1 MNQRFK
7 AYLQSL
13 QPKPAVV
20 AGHVASVAIDPETG
34 QQTHAQIAVGANVL
48 RVKLDAF
55 APPLANGDAVR
66 LAQYGQAASADY
78 RLAGL
83 EAGGRANTG
92 LFPVLNDGT
101 VLGGVAYPG
110 GDYIF
115 GKLDEGNI
123 HIEAQTGRLYQRVGF
138 DVRGILYPD
147 GKQLFGHC
155 VKSGGEWTPD
165 GANLLLS
172 ATALKLRVGTTDTIR
187 LTTDGTAWLERK
199 LHVARN
205 GLLQVGDNFGAHIR
219 MGRVVEMDASGNPIM
234 EAIDRFAVRVF
245 DGSGL
250 PRIAL
255 LTGTADSPLSP
266 AWLLGL
272 ETDLHYLRYQN
283 GLLQLKGEGIF
294 ERGRVGGFLLTP
306 NYLESVNGR
315 VRLVSSGEDGEG
327 GYSEGITLMADLA
340 DAAGVIRWVNPD
352 STDWNI
358 GIEYVSRDPNGYY
371 LKYSHISTPR
381 EQTGK
386 TKHVWISGGWGSHN
400 RTLSYDSDG
409 VLDGIVSAQANS
421 ISAWAVPWG
430 DYDPQYGEPHQLTF
444 NGLIWNVFTP
454 PTAIPTVVFN
464 GTSDVNAISLANY
477 TNTTEG
483 IHARVL
489 ANSVEILIPVD
500 VRNRF
505 NSNLT
510 EVYLIG
516 LKLLWKKAINGAYL
530 GSAKFV
536 KQNFSTGAKETLKNL
551 SNVQQGASAGIF
563 TTALQAEIDA
573 PVMLENT
580 TNYQYFVVLEGK
592 GMSTSGDLRIMGVE
606 ATLCDETYKALNYA
620 S

>member
-1 MNQRFK
+1 MNKRF
-7 AYLQSL
+7 AEYIGSL
-13 QPKPAVV
+13 QRKPTVV
-20 AGHVASVAIDPETG
+20 AGHVASVAIDPDTG
-34 QQTHAQIAVGANVL
+34 QQTHAQIAIGSNIL
-48 RVKLDAF
+48 KIKLDQF

-66 LAQYGQAASADY
+66 LEQYGLAASADY
-78 RLAGL
+78 RLAGI

-92 LFPVLNDGT
+92 LFPVMTDGT
-101 VLGGVAYPG
+101 VLGGIAYPG

-138 DVRGILYPD
+138 DVHGILYPD
-147 GKQLFGHC
+147 GRQLYGHC
-155 VKSGGEWTPD
+155 AKVGGEWTPD

-187 LTTDGTAWLERK
+187 LTTDGVAWLERK

-205 GLLQVGDNFGAHIR
+205 GVLQVGDNFGAHIR
-219 MGRVVEMDASGNPIM
+219 MGRVVELDASGNPIA

-255 LTGTADSPLSP
+255 LTGTPDSPLSP

-272 ETDLHYLRYQN
+272 ETDSHYLRYQN
-283 GLLQLKGEGIF
+283 GLLKVQGEGVF
-294 ERGRVGGFLLTP
+294 ERGRVGGFVLTP
-306 NYLESVNGR
+306 YYLESLNGR
-315 VRLVSSGEDGEG
+315 MRLVSSGTDEG
-327 GYSEGITLMADLA
+327 GGYAEGITLMADLA

-352 STDWNI
+352 SKDWNI
-358 GIEYVSRDPNGYY
+358 GIEYVGREPNGDYV
-371 LKYSHISTPR
+371 KYSHVSTPR
-381 EQTGK
+381 EQTGF

-409 VLDGIVSAQANS
+409 ALNGVVTAQINS

-430 DYDPQYGEPHQLTF
+430 DYDPQYGNPHQLTLD
-444 NGLIWNVFTP
+444 GLIWNVFTP
-454 PTAIPTVVFN
+454 PTAIPAVVYN
-464 GTSDVNAISLANY
+464 GTSDVNAVSLANY
-477 TNTTEG
+477 TNATEG

-500 VRNRF
+500 ARNRF
-505 NSNLT
+505 NRNST
-510 EVYLIG
+510 AVYLIN
-516 LKLLWKKAINGAYL
+516 LKVLWKKTITGAYL

-536 KQNFSTGAKETLKNL
+536 KQNFATGEKETLKTL
-551 SNVQQGASAGIF
+551 TNVQQGAGAGVF
-563 TTALQAEIDA
+563 TTALQTEIDT

-592 GMSTSGDLRIMGVE
+592 GMSVSGDLRIMGVE
-606 ATLCDETYKALNYA
+606 ATLCDETYKELNYA